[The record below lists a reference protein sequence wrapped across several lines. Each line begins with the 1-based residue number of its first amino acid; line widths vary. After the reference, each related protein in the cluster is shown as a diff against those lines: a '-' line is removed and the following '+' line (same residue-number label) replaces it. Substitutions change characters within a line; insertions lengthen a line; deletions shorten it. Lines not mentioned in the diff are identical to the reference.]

1 MVYTMSHQ
9 AAYNEAQIGKKL
21 IEENQLLR
29 KEIKLLSE
37 ENYALAAWQCPYR
50 DGSGLTGDEYGNQ
63 FCMKQRKLEKYV
75 DLKNGI

>member
-1 MVYTMSHQ
+1 MVCYMS
-9 AAYNEAQIGKKL
+9 EAQIGKKL

-50 DGSGLTGDEYGNQ
+50 DGRGLTNDEYGNQ
-63 FCMKQRKLEKYV
+63 FCMMVRQLEKYV
-75 DLKNGI
+75 DLTD